1 MGDYG
6 EWSPCTKECG
16 GGAQIRLRE
25 IIQQAENNGTACGQ
39 QLLSEN
45 RACNVHDCAGTNS
58 ITSQSLTSIVFYVIQ
73 IFVYSYADFA
83 MCYFQLIASLDIG
96 KIGLLV
102 INHAGVVVSTEP
114 ERLRHLRDMVE
125 NFAKAMPRKCKF
137 VTRNHV
143 PVSTIER

>member
-6 EWSPCTKECG
+6 EWSSCTKECG
-16 GGAQIRLRE
+16 GGTQIRTRE

-39 QLLSEN
+39 QPLSEN

-58 ITSQSLTSIVFYVIQ
+58 ITNQSLNCIAFYVIQ
-73 IFVYSYADFA
+73 IFVYSYVDFA
-83 MCYFQLIASLDIG
+83 MCYFQLIASLEIG

-102 INHAGVVVSTEP
+102 INLAEVVVSTEP

-125 NFAKAMPRKCKF
+125 NFAKVMPRKCKF
-137 VTRNHV
+137 VTRTHV
-143 PVSTIER
+143 QVSTIER